1 MGGDHEFSAVDG
13 LRSRHSEALRLAMAP
28 RGGPVAGVIFHSA
41 IDIQSPVDYED
52 RYRNRRAVA

>member
-1 MGGDHEFSAVDG
+1 
-13 LRSRHSEALRLAMAP
+13 MAP